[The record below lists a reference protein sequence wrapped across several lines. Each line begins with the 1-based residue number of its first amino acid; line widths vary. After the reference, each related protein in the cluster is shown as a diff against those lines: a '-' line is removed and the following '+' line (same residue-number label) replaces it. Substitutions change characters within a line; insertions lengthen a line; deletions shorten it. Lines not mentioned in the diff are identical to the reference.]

1 MNNLEIDSIVENVKS
16 SLSKLNNNKLVDV
29 TNSFFYFITKI
40 IRLYTKSRQRCFGT
54 FIEECTL

>member
-29 TNSFFYFITKI
+29 TNSFFLLHYED
-40 IRLYTKSRQRCFGT
+40 Y
-54 FIEECTL
+54 